1 MNIFLYDHELLGD
14 RNSVILFSFYWNQVH
29 KMPTHVYKYYGMKE
43 QKDKWTNE
51 WVNEHAW
58 LAIKEIL

>member
-43 QKDKWTNE
+43 QKDK
-51 WVNEHAW
+51 
-58 LAIKEIL
+58 